1 MKKQIYSILIILV
14 FINCNS
20 EAKKQSYTIDY
31 LKSNKWCTMESAYQ
45 RCCEFNDNE
54 MKVTKNGQPEANLN
68 VVFEQK
74 NDSLIVVKITGET
87 GFKNN
92 FKMKSL
98 DTLYLSLGD
107 EVEMFKKLYRVK

>member
-31 LKSNKWCTMESAYQ
+31 LKTNKWCTMESAYQ

-54 MKVTKNGQPEANLN
+54 MKVTKNGQSEATLN
-68 VVFEQK
+68 VLFEQK
-74 NDSLIVVKITGET
+74 NNKLNSLLLWKVSNFNKEKAICENYRSDTKKI
-87 GFKNN
+87 
-92 FKMKSL
+92 
-98 DTLYLSLGD
+98 
-107 EVEMFKKLYRVK
+107 